1 MWWERRCG
9 MHIHTFRLRGTD
21 LVQAKWL
28 SINRGRQVAGL
39 LGVTCPITVRSVAQV
54 DEGVNTTGEVENRR
68 CNVEVESVD
77 KENGKE
83 KKWKGGGNTERREN
97 RDRGEEDLCYVKFRP
112 NVNCLCWCWIG
123 CCRCFT
129 HQASNI
135 STRHRGS
142 WYM

>member
-1 MWWERRCG
+1 

-83 KKWKGGGNTERREN
+83 KKWKGGGGTQKEGRT
-97 RDRGEEDLCYVKFRP
+97 GTGAKKTCV
-112 NVNCLCWCWIG
+112 
-123 CCRCFT
+123 
-129 HQASNI
+129 
-135 STRHRGS
+135 
-142 WYM
+142 M